1 MLDNIMQYF
10 CFFSNSQV
18 VPACANIRKILLK
31 MIKLSPLLVHEK
43 YIMCSFNMVRIIVP
57 CMVMQGPY
65 SQFLTG
71 AGSGGYEVIK
81 N

>member
-1 MLDNIMQYF
+1 MPYF
-10 CFFSNSQV
+10 CFFSNSQTA
-18 VPACANIRKILLK
+18 PACASTSKILLK

-43 YIMCSFNMVRIIVP
+43 YIMCSFNMVSIIVP

-65 SQFLTG
+65 SQFVTG
-71 AGSGGYEVIK
+71 AGSGEYEVIK